1 MATNRMEKL
10 RARRTDP
17 FKKVARAFDEAIGR
31 IREEDPIKYVI
42 ETMTPIEKEYTDN
55 TFEEGDRVKDQLD
68 KSLNAYKSQAEF
80 RYQGSVTN
88 DTHIRL
94 YSDIDL
100 LVIDTD
106 FASVEP
112 PGKIHSLYAG
122 DPLVELKQI
131 RTDCVAT
138 LKRVFPAVTVD
149 SRGGKCISLSGGSL
163 RRKIDVVIANW
174 WNTTD
179 YQENAVE
186 TFRGVKVL
194 DASCH
199 LRHENKPFWHNFLI
213 DYSDKRLNG
222 NLRKVCRFLKS
233 VKYDAEPVLG
243 ISSYD
248 IVSIAWNMPDA
259 DLSAEKGQELLLAVN
274 ARSYLSRLLNNEVL
288 RNSLKVPNGMR
299 TIFGENG
306 ASKAQLSELFAGVDG
321 LIREVESAL
330 AKSYRKIQEARVS
343 Y

>member
-17 FKKVARAFDEAIGR
+17 FRKVARAFDEAIGR
-31 IREEDPIKYVI
+31 IREEDPIRYVI
-42 ETMTPIEKEYTDN
+42 ETMTPIEKEYTDI
-55 TFEEGDRVKDQLD
+55 TFEEGDRIKNQLD
-68 KSLNAYKSQAEF
+68 KSLNAYNNQAEF

-100 LVIDTD
+100 LVIDKD
-106 FASVEP
+106 FESVEP
-112 PGKIHSLYAG
+112 PGKVYFLYAG
-122 DPLVELKQI
+122 DPLVELKRI

-138 LKRVFPAVTVD
+138 LKREFPAVTVD
-149 SRGGKCISLSGGSL
+149 GSGGKCISLSGGSL

-179 YQENAVE
+179 YQEQAIE
-186 TFRGVKVL
+186 TFRGVKVF
-194 DASCH
+194 DATLH

-213 DYSDKRLNG
+213 DHRDKRLNG

-233 VKYDAEPVLG
+233 VKYDAEPILG

-259 DLSAEKGQELLLAVN
+259 HLTAEKGQELLLAVN
-274 ARSYLSRLLNNEVL
+274 ARSYLSWLLNNEVL

-299 TIFGENG
+299 PIFGENG
-306 ASKAQLSELFAGVDG
+306 ASKAQLSELFAGVD
-321 LIREVESAL
+321 EVIKEIESSL
-330 AKSYRKIQEARVS
+330 AKSYRKIQDARVP